1 MMLTFKE
8 FIQPEPIVVEEVKED
23 TFSWRYKNRDSWLA
37 DYRDE
42 EYAIFNNIG
51 IDGDGRGAIWQLS
64 DFKEGNPQ
72 LIQQISEEFIKENDP
87 AVLEIK
93 VADLATKLSETTG
106 RLLSENNVLVRE

>member
-8 FIQPEPIVVEEVKED
+8 FIQPEPVVVEEVKED
-23 TFSWRYKNRDSWLA
+23 TFVWRYKNRDLWLA

-42 EYAIFNNIG
+42 EYATFMNIG
-51 IDGDGRGAIWQLS
+51 IDGEERGHIWALS
-64 DFKEGNPQ
+64 NFKEGNPQ
-72 LIQQISEEFIKENDP
+72 LIQQISEDFIKENNP

-93 VADLATKLSETTG
+93 VADLAIKLSETTG

>member
-8 FIQPEPIVVEEVKED
+8 FIQPEPVVVEEVKED
-23 TFSWRYKNRDSWLA
+23 TFNWRYKNRDSWLA
-37 DYRDE
+37 DYRNE

-51 IDGDGRGAIWQLS
+51 IDGDGRGVIWQLS
-64 DFKEGNPQ
+64 DFKEGDSQ
-72 LIQQISEEFIKENDP
+72 LIQQISEDFIKENDP

-93 VADLATKLSETTG
+93 VVDLATKLSETTG

>member
-1 MMLTFKE
+1 MLTFKE

-23 TFSWRYKNRDSWLA
+23 TFNWRYKHRDSWLA

-42 EYAIFNNIG
+42 EYATFRNVG
-51 IDGDGRGAIWQLS
+51 TDGDGRGYIWELS
-64 DFKEGNPQ
+64 DFKEGN
-72 LIQQISEEFIKENDP
+72 P

-93 VADLATKLSETTG
+93 VADLAIKLSETTG

>member
-8 FIQPEPIVVEEVKED
+8 FIQPEPVVVEEIKED
-23 TFSWRYKNRDSWLA
+23 TFVWRYKNRDSWLA

-42 EYAIFNNIG
+42 EYATFMNIG
-51 IDGDGRGAIWQLS
+51 IDDDGRGAIWQLS
-64 DFKEGNPQ
+64 DFKKDDSQ
-72 LIQQISEEFIKENDP
+72 LIQQISEDFIKENNP

-93 VADLATKLSETTG
+93 VADLAIKLSETTG

>member
-8 FIQPEPIVVEEVKED
+8 FIQPEPVVEVKED
-23 TFSWRYKNRDSWLA
+23 TFVWRYKNRDTWLA

-42 EYAIFNNIG
+42 EYATFMNIG
-51 IDGDGRGAIWQLS
+51 IDGEERGHIWALS
-64 DFKEGNPQ
+64 NFKEGNPQ
-72 LIQQISEEFIKENDP
+72 LIQQISEDFIKENNP

-93 VADLATKLSETTG
+93 VADLAIKLSETTG